1 MLGTARGTPHQARMK
16 EDAMGPI
23 GIAGAGRV
31 ARALGRILRERGEP
45 VVAVASR
52 DDAHSAAAARF
63 IGGAV
68 AVPYSELPRHADR
81 VLIAVSD
88 SAIREVAS
96 TLAVAGF
103 KSGAALHTCGAHGPE
118 ILAPL
123 AAAGVSC
130 GALHPLQTFATAEQ
144 GLSVLPGAAF
154 AITGDGAAREWAEQI
169 VRLLQGLPLRIPASH
184 RTAYHAAAV
193 MASNYTAGLIHAA
206 VSLMGQAGVDEP
218 AALRAI
224 GPLVRASVENALA
237 LGPVE
242 ALTGPV
248 ARGDL
253 ETVSRH
259 RSALAATGERPI
271 RALYDAGARY
281 ILEIARIRGM
291 PPAVAHRFEELLRG
305 EGDQIV

>member
-1 MLGTARGTPHQARMK
+1 
-16 EDAMGPI
+16 MGPI
-23 GIAGAGRV
+23 GIAGSGRV
-31 ARALGRILRERGEP
+31 AQALGRILRERGEP

-52 DDAHSAAAARF
+52 DPAHSTAAARF
-63 IGGAV
+63 IGGAI
-68 AVPYSELPRHADR
+68 AVPYSELPRHAAR

-96 TLAVAGF
+96 ALAVAGL
-103 KSGAALHTCGAHGPE
+103 KRGEVLHTCGAHGPE

-130 GALHPLQTFATAEQ
+130 ASLHPLQTIATAEQ
-144 GLSVLPGAAF
+144 GLAVLPGAAF
-154 AITGDGAAREWAEQI
+154 AITGDGAARDWAEQI
-169 VRLLQGLPLRIPASH
+169 VRLLQGLPLRIPADL
-184 RTAYHAAAV
+184 RTVYHAAAV
-193 MASNYTAGLIHAA
+193 MASNYAVGLIHAA
-206 VSLMGQAGVDEP
+206 VSLMRRAGVDEP
-218 AALRAI
+218 AALCAI

-259 RSALAATGERPI
+259 RTALAEGVRPI
-271 RALYDAGARY
+271 QELYDAGARY

-291 PPAVAHRFEELLRG
+291 PPVVAHRFEELLRG
-305 EGDQIV
+305 DGDQIV